1 MGLYCY
7 TYLQRGRIVL
17 SPGSRKAKDARLQ
30 YPENI
35 VEWLEPNMVV
45 VVVSGLEDIDL
56 SQTRSSF
63 KPEFR
68 LDSGASPNLQWVRG
82 C

>member
-17 SPGSRKAKDARLQ
+17 SPGSRKARLQ

-35 VEWLEPNMVV
+35 VEWLEPKMVV
-45 VVVSGLEDIDL
+45 VVVSGLEDVDL
-56 SQTRSSF
+56 GQTRSSF

-68 LDSGASPNLQWVRG
+68 LDSGASPNLQWVGG